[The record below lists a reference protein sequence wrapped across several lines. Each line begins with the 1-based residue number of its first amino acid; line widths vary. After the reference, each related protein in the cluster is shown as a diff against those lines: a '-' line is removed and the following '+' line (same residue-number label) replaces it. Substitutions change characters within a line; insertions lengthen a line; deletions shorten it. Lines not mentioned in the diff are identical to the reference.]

1 MRVTLAE
8 LARFLNGLVT
18 PGDGQTVISGIAPFE
33 HAQAGDLS
41 FIAERKY
48 VNQLPHSEATALLID
63 MDSAVD
69 RPAIR
74 VHDPYMAFVTLL
86 DHFFPIQHPQWQ
98 IDPKAVLGDNV
109 VFGERVNIGPYVVIG
124 QGVQIGNDVTIYPGS
139 YIGASCH
146 IGHGCV
152 LYANVSIYPEVSLG
166 AGVII
171 HSGAV
176 IGADGFGFY
185 PQADGSYRKI
195 PQIGRVI
202 IDDHVE
208 IGANTCID
216 RATLGDT
223 IIRTGTKLDNLI
235 QVGHNTIVGSHTVL
249 AGQVGLGG
257 SSRVGSHVRMGG
269 QVGIADHA
277 TIGDGAAIAAQ
288 SGVPST
294 VAPGAT
300 VIGSP
305 AVSSQT
311 FKRMHFYG
319 LRLGDLY
326 RQVKQLQQRLAQLE
340 SQENIT

>member
-8 LARFLNGLVT
+8 LARFLKGIVT
-18 PGDGQTVISGIAPFE
+18 PGDGQTVISGITSLE
-33 HAQAGDLS
+33 RAQEGDLT
-41 FIAERKY
+41 FIVERKY
-48 VNQLPHSEATALLID
+48 VNQLASSEATAVLID

-74 VHDPYMAFVTLL
+74 VLDPYVAFATLL
-86 DHFFPIQHPQWQ
+86 DHFFPTQHPQWQ
-98 IDPKAVLGDNV
+98 VDPRAILGDDV

-139 YIGASCH
+139 YIGESCH
-146 IGHGCV
+146 IGHASV
-152 LYANVSIYPEVSLG
+152 LYANVSIYPDVSLG
-166 AGVII
+166 EGVII

-195 PQIGRVI
+195 PQVGRVI

-223 IIRTGTKLDNLI
+223 TIQTGTKLDNLI
-235 QVGHNTIVGSHTVL
+235 QVGHNTVIGSHTVL

-277 TIGDGAAIAAQ
+277 TIGDGAAIAGQ
-288 SGVPST
+288 SGISST
-294 VAPGAT
+294 VEPGAT

-305 AVSSQT
+305 AVSSQA
-311 FKRMHFYG
+311 FKRTHFYT
-319 LRLGDLY
+319 LRLGELF

-340 SQENIT
+340 SRENIA